1 MGSDWDGEEWGQD
14 HEDYK
19 HGRGRHFLG
28 MQLLAELINI
38 CWLCLIFYKLL
49 KAFVWLTEH

>member
-14 HEDYK
+14 HEDHK

-49 KAFVWLTEH
+49 KAFVWLTED